1 MGERSSSENSD
12 TVHARDQIAGVKFM
26 GINAGG
32 IFSDFRLHFCDVASE
47 RKADQKSRVRWSQ
60 VYVDLRVVCLDHAHR
75 LRIKQSHV
83 GDEQP

>member
-1 MGERSSSENSD
+1 
-12 TVHARDQIAGVKFM
+12 M

-60 VYVDLRVVCLDHAHR
+60 VYVDLRVDRPGSCAQ
-75 LRIKQSHV
+75 IGNNKQSHV
-83 GDEQP
+83 GDEQL